1 MRIEDSKLAKEMK
14 FIRYSSFK
22 VLILGVVLM
31 VASIFGVSAKEEGVG
46 VSGESYQINGDM
58 DEIIEKARKE
68 REEKEVVLN
77 GKCERVG
84 RDCIEPGESRVING
98 KTVYRDCWRYTDAYR
113 CKGYARNNCT
123 EYDDVSYC
131 NLKSTECK
139 KKVGDWCVA
148 QNRVYDCEES
158 EKYIRKEKRYRPPSF
173 KRDNIEERRRV
184 ICGEEIKCID
194 GKCFDM
200 SYKAND
206 EMGEAAGMLATL
218 KEMQGEWDAN
228 GSVFKGNNE
237 RCDKKI
243 VGYTNCCTKLGGW
256 GKMLG
261 AKCNERDK
269 NLAKMKQ
276 EERCIEIG
284 TYCSSKVLGACVIK
298 RTTYCCYDS
307 KIAREINKQ
316 SREKGL
322 ISKSWGDV
330 ESPNCTGFSIEELQ
344 GIDFEKIDFE
354 FLSEDIKKK
363 NIWSRMGDMKKALEH
378 TQRLMEG
385 EISAIKEDVVAE
397 GGTGDN
403 SEDVIEKDETE
414 VNVGKSDINEQTEDV
429 KKTLKHAKSLMKD
442 EFGAI
447 QEDVAEE
454 GAGVNIGKSNTNEQ
468 TEDQKLYE
476 KKFSETKDLDK
487 SRQKKPYGRDRSKDT
502 GEEEVLYNKEDVG
515 NRDYEGL

>member
-1 MRIEDSKLAKEMK
+1 MGRRLSIMRIKDKKLAKIKEMK
-14 FIRYSSFK
+14 FVRYTCFK
-22 VLILGVVLM
+22 VLILGVVLIA
-31 VASIFGVSAKEEGVG
+31 ASIFGVSAKEEGIG

-58 DEIIEKARKE
+58 DEVIEKARKE
-68 REEKEVVLN
+68 RAEKEVVLN

-84 RDCIEPGESRVING
+84 RDCIEPGGSRVING
-98 KTVYRDCWRYTDAYR
+98 KTVHRDCWRYKDAYR

-123 EYDDVSYC
+123 EYDGVSYC
-131 NLKSTECK
+131 ELKNTECK

-148 QNRVYDCEES
+148 QNRVYNCEES
-158 EKYIRKEKRYRPPSF
+158 EKYMRKEKRYKPPSF

-184 ICGEEIKCID
+184 VCGEEIKCID

-237 RCDKKI
+237 RCDKKLARW
-243 VGYTNCCTKLGGW
+243 TNCCTKLGGW

-307 KIAREINKQ
+307 KVAREINKQ

-344 GIDFEKIDFE
+344 SIDFEKIDFE

-397 GGTGDN
+397 GGVGSIGNN
-403 SEDVIEKDETE
+403 SE
-414 VNVGKSDINEQTEDV
+414 DINEQID
-429 KKTLKHAKSLMKD
+429 
-442 EFGAI
+442 
-447 QEDVAEE
+447 
-454 GAGVNIGKSNTNEQ
+454 
-468 TEDQKLYE
+468 DQKLYE
-476 KKFSETKDLDK
+476 KKFSEAEDLSE
-487 SRQKKPYGRDRSKDT
+487 SRQKKPDGRDKSKDT
-502 GEEEVLYNKEDVG
+502 KDEETLYNKEDLN
-515 NRDYEGL
+515 NRDYGGL

>member
-1 MRIEDSKLAKEMK
+1 MGWRLSAMRIKDDKWLKMESMGSLGYTYFKIPLLGIALIMTLIIILIIEVNAK
-14 FIRYSSFK
+14 
-22 VLILGVVLM
+22 
-31 VASIFGVSAKEEGVG
+31 AEGVG
-46 VSGESYQINGDM
+46 VSGEGYKVSEDM
-58 DEIIEKARKE
+58 DELIEKARKE
-68 REEKEVVLN
+68 REEKEVELN

-84 RDCIEPGESRVING
+84 RDCIEPGASRVING
-98 KTVYRDCWRYTDAYR
+98 KTVYRDCWRYKDAYR

-123 EYDDVSYC
+123 EYDDASYC
-131 NLKSTECK
+131 QLKSTECK

-148 QNRVYDCEES
+148 QNRVYNCEES
-158 EKYIRKEKRYRPPSF
+158 EKYIKKEKRYRPPSF
-173 KRDNIEERRRV
+173 KRDNIEERKRV
-184 ICGEEIKCID
+184 VCGEEIKCID

-206 EMGEAAGMLATL
+206 EMGNAAGMLATL
-218 KEMQGEWDAN
+218 KEMQGEWKAN

-237 RCDKKI
+237 KCDKKI
-243 VGYTNCCTKLGGW
+243 GGYTNCCTKLGGW

-261 AKCNERDK
+261 AKCSARDK

-276 EERCIEIG
+276 EERCVEIG
-284 TYCSSKVLGACVIK
+284 TFCSSRVLGACIIK

-322 ISKSWGDV
+322 INKGWGDV

-385 EISAIKEDVVAE
+385 EINIIKNDVIAE
-397 GGTGDN
+397 GGTGAVKND
-403 SEDVIEKDETE
+403 T
-414 VNVGKSDINEQTEDV
+414 GDINEQID
-429 KKTLKHAKSLMKD
+429 
-442 EFGAI
+442 
-447 QEDVAEE
+447 
-454 GAGVNIGKSNTNEQ
+454 
-468 TEDQKLYE
+468 DQKLYE
-476 KKFSETKDLDK
+476 KKFAETEDLNE
-487 SRQKKPYGRDRSKDT
+487 SRQKKPDGRDKSKDT
-502 GEEEVLYNKEDVG
+502 KDAETLYNKEEYK
-515 NRDYEGL
+515 NRDNGGL